1 MLLSK
6 KVTPN
11 RTALCCAVLL
21 GLLTFTFG
29 LNADVWN
36 KKTIMTFNEPVEIA
50 GEVLPA
56 GKYVFKLV
64 DSSSNRH
71 IVQILNEREDH
82 VFKTILTIP
91 EERMKATGKTE
102 VAFEE
107 RPAGQPQALKSWFY
121 PGDLTGREFVTSSY
135 PGTMVARAK
144 PVDTPVV
151 TAQTTVTEETV
162 QTTPV
167 EPSSTLDAQPQA
179 SQPSD
184 TEPLTE
190 PAPFVDEEAQPEAQ
204 AQSTTPASPS
214 AESSELP
221 KTASNLPIT
230 ALAGLS
236 SLGIAAALRLI
247 RKKV

>member
-6 KVTPN
+6 RVAPN

-56 GKYVFKLV
+56 GRYVFKLL
-64 DSSSNRH
+64 DSPSNRH
-71 IVQILNEREDH
+71 IVQILNENEDH
-82 VFKTILTIP
+82 VYKTVLTIP
-91 EERMKATGKTE
+91 KYRSTPTDETVVQTD
-102 VAFEE
+102 E
-107 RPAGQPQALKSWFY
+107 RPSGQPEALRAWFY
-121 PGDLTGREFVTSSY
+121 PGELMGEEFVAAPYS
-135 PGTMVARAK
+135 GTMVARAN
-144 PVDTPVV
+144 PVAAPIAP
-151 TAQTTVTEETV
+151 AQTTVPEETV

-167 EPSSTLDAQPQA
+167 EPSSTLDTQPQA

-190 PAPFVDEEAQPEAQ
+190 PAPFVDEEQAQEPAQP
-204 AQSTTPASPS
+204 TTPASPS

-221 KTASNLPIT
+221 QTASNLPIT

-247 RKKV
+247 RKQKV